1 MSKQSR
7 KFTIKDW
14 DESDRP
20 REKLYHQGASFL
32 SNAELL
38 ALLIGSGSLKE
49 SAVDLTKRVLNSV
62 ANDLHKLHR
71 VSLERLIEFNGIG
84 LAKAVKIKAAMELS
98 RRLTHQKQDKAPLLN
113 SSKLVYQQIRYQI
126 SSLGHE
132 EFWILYLNQAS
143 KLLEK
148 YCLSK
153 GGITQTVVDIRLALK
168 RAFELN
174 ATTLILVHNHPS
186 GSLIPSERDMKL
198 TQKFKH
204 AAKYVDLSVVD
215 HLIVSEKGYF
225 SFADKGII

>member
-71 VSLERLIEFNGIG
+71 VSLERLIEFN
-84 LAKAVKIKAAMELS
+84 
-98 RRLTHQKQDKAPLLN
+98 
-113 SSKLVYQQIRYQI
+113 
-126 SSLGHE
+126 
-132 EFWILYLNQAS
+132 
-143 KLLEK
+143 
-148 YCLSK
+148 
-153 GGITQTVVDIRLALK
+153 
-168 RAFELN
+168 
-174 ATTLILVHNHPS
+174 
-186 GSLIPSERDMKL
+186 
-198 TQKFKH
+198 
-204 AAKYVDLSVVD
+204 
-215 HLIVSEKGYF
+215 
-225 SFADKGII
+225 

>member
-1 MSKQSR
+1 MSP
-7 KFTIKDW
+7 DL
-14 DESDRP
+14 P
-20 REKLYHQGASFL
+20 REKLYQQGASFL

-49 SAVDLTKRVLNSV
+49 SAVDLTKHVLNSV

-84 LAKAVKIKAAMELS
+84 VAKAVKIKAAMELN
-98 RRLTHQKQDKAPLLN
+98 RRLIHQKQDKAPLLN
-113 SSKLVYQQIRYQI
+113 SSKLFYQQIRYQI

-148 YCLSK
+148 YCRSK
-153 GGITQTVVDIRLALK
+153 GGITQTVGDIRLALK

-186 GSLIPSERDMKL
+186 GSLIPS
-198 TQKFKH
+198 
-204 AAKYVDLSVVD
+204 
-215 HLIVSEKGYF
+215 
-225 SFADKGII
+225 